1 MPAWADAHTLLGLSV
16 ALGIG
21 LGVGAERERRKGQ
34 GPTRAAA
41 GIRTFTVTALL
52 GAVGQLL
59 GGAVLAAVA
68 LGVGALA
75 VMSYLRTRER
85 DPGMTTEVALLLTCT
100 LGALALPQP
109 ALAAAVGV
117 VLAGLLAARER
128 LHRFVRR
135 VLTERELHDAILLL
149 AAALIAVP
157 LAPDR
162 YLGPFGAINPHAVA
176 RLVVLVMAVS
186 ALGYAAVRALGV
198 ERGLPL
204 AGLAGGFVSS
214 AATIHA
220 MGQRARAHPQQAGA
234 AVAGALLSSVAT
246 MVLMALMVALVQP
259 ALLTALA
266 GPLAAGAAV
275 TVAYALAAMWRERS
289 TRQPSDSYLPG
300 RAFDWKAA
308 LGFGG
313 AMAAVLLLS
322 AALHAWLGT
331 PGTLLAAALTGLVDA
346 HATGASMAALV
357 SAGKLTADAAVMPV
371 LVGLS
376 TNAATKSV
384 MAWQAGGAAFAARIV
399 PGQILMLAAVWGG
412 AVVQSR
418 LV

>member
-1 MPAWADAHTLLGLSV
+1 MPAWVEAHTLLGLSV

-21 LGVGAERERRKGQ
+21 LGVGAERERRKGE
-34 GPTRAAA
+34 GPMRAAA

-52 GAVGQLL
+52 GAVGQML

-68 LGVGALA
+68 LGIGALA
-75 VMSYLRTRER
+75 VTSYLRTRDL
-85 DPGMTTEVALLLTCT
+85 DPGLTTEVALLLTCA
-100 LGALALPQP
+100 LGALAMPQP

-149 AAALIAVP
+149 SAALIVLP

-162 YLGPFGAINPHAVA
+162 YLGPFDAINPHAVA
-176 RLVVLVMAVS
+176 RLVVLVMATG

-198 ERGLPL
+198 QRGLPL

-214 AATIHA
+214 TATIHA
-220 MGQRARAHPQQAGA
+220 MGQRARTHPLQAGPA
-234 AVAGALLSSVAT
+234 AAGALLSSVAT
-246 MVLMALMVALVQP
+246 IVLMAFMVALVQP
-259 ALLTALA
+259 ALLRVLA
-266 GPLAAGAAV
+266 GPLAAGAVA
-275 TVAYALAAMWRERS
+275 TVGYALLAIWRDRTARES
-289 TRQPSDSYLPG
+289 PDPQLPG
-300 RAFDWKAA
+300 RAFDWRAA
-308 LGFGG
+308 LGFGL
-313 AMAAVLLLS
+313 AMAVVLLLS
-322 AALHAWLGT
+322 AALHAWLGA
-331 PGTLLAAALTGLVDA
+331 PGTLIAAALTGLVDA
-346 HATGASMAALV
+346 HATAASMAALV
-357 SAGKLTADAAVMPV
+357 SADKMTTDAALTPV

-376 TNAATKSV
+376 TNAITKSIV
-384 MAWQAGGAAFAARIV
+384 AWQSGGATFAARIV
-399 PGQILMLAAVWGG
+399 PGQALMLAAVWGG